1 MILKKI
7 QHLLKSEYIM
17 LVLSALTFL
26 FSIYTKN
33 TSQKKFNLLENDIFE
48 LQTQYNCID
57 RGGIQNLI
65 LSVQQDFQPFSN
77 FSSEINES
85 LSSLIN
91 SFTNHNQDFLT
102 DSVNFQMLLQNK
114 KKQLD
119 FGYDSLIFSSFIL
132 IVLTMMIFIYKTLMQ
147 KNELMRIKA
156 TTEAHRQFSRDLH
169 DGAAQDIMA
178 LKLYLEQDNKEK
190 SKVYADRAFKEIRYL
205 IDSLHLD
212 LSSGIK
218 SILEGMLLAFE
229 TNYNIAT
236 EFNCASEKLKDLPQT
251 TKVEIIRIIQEAL
264 SNTVRHS
271 GATQVVLK
279 IIDSPEGIR
288 MIISDNGTGFDITNR
303 KENGDKTKHYGLQN
317 IKERVYNFGGEVE
330 FITEGGTTI
339 VITIKNSVR

>member
-1 MILKKI
+1 MISKKI
-7 QHLLKSEYIM
+7 QHLFKSEYIM

-57 RGGIQNLI
+57 ERGYLNLI
-65 LSVQQDFQPFSN
+65 LSVQKDFQPFSN

-102 DSVNFQMLLQNK
+102 DSVNFQILLQNK

-132 IVLTMMIFIYKTLMQ
+132 IVLTTLIFIYKNLTQ

-190 SKVYADRAFKEIRYL
+190 SKVYADHAFKEIRYL

-218 SILEGMLLAFE
+218 SIMEGMLTAFE
-229 TNYNIAT
+229 TNYSIAT
-236 EFNCASEKLKDLPQT
+236 EFNYASEKLKDLPQA
-251 TKVEIIRIIQEAL
+251 TKVEIIRIIQESL
-264 SNTVRHS
+264 SNTARHS
-271 GATQVVLK
+271 GATKVVLK

-288 MIISDNGTGFDITNR
+288 ITFSDNGTGFDI
-303 KENGDKTKHYGLQN
+303 KDIKKDDDKTKHYGLQN
-317 IKERVYNFGGEVE
+317 IKERVYNFGGEIE